1 MTHFNKEA
9 FLIDEAD
16 DKVLVIVITS
26 GLKRG
31 DLVLRKVTM
40 ATRDPARGK
49 LGPNWKVPYKIID
62 YNRRG
67 TYYLETLD
75 RQRLHHP

>member
-9 FLIDEAD
+9 FLINKAD

-31 DLVLRKVTM
+31 DLVLRKVTT
-40 ATRDPARGK
+40 ATRDPAQGK
-49 LGPNWKVPYKIID
+49 LGPNWKGYKIID

>member
-9 FLIDEAD
+9 FLIDEID
-16 DKVLVIVITS
+16 NKVLVTVFTS
-26 GLKRG
+26 RLKRG
-31 DLVLRKVTM
+31 DLVLRKVTT
-40 ATRDPARGK
+40 ATRDPARAK
-49 LGPNWKVPYKIID
+49 LGPNWKGPYKIID

-67 TYYLETLD
+67 TDYPETLD

>member
-9 FLIDEAD
+9 FLIDEID
-16 DKVLVIVITS
+16 NKVLVPIFTR
-26 GLKRG
+26 GLKQG
-31 DLVLRKVTM
+31 DLVLRKVTT
-40 ATRDPARGK
+40 ATRDLAQGK
-49 LGPNWKVPYKIID
+49 LGPNWKRPYKIID

-67 TYYLETLD
+67 TYCLETLD

>member
-1 MTHFNKEA
+1 MTRFNKEA
-9 FLIDEAD
+9 LLIDEAD
-16 DKVLVIVITS
+16 DKVLVTVFTN

-40 ATRDPARGK
+40 ATRGPARSK
-49 LGPNWKVPYKIID
+49 LGPNWKGPYKIIV

-75 RQRLHHP
+75 RYRLHHP